1 MILPKR
7 NVICYQRYV
16 PADHSSPAWLE
27 LPDGR
32 SVPIEGVCSIGRSS
46 RNNVQLLPEDV
57 SRCHATIHAQN
68 AGEHW
73 LVDLGSTCGTCV
85 NDRRLVQPRRLSDG
99 DRILI
104 GGVEIV
110 FRTIL
115 RPEPLDTV
123 PTDPRSAQT
132 GPRIGWL
139 LLADI
144 EGSARLS
151 QQLSDSDLARLIG
164 TWIRVCRDAVEEND
178 GAINNYIGDAILAY
192 WWHGDTI
199 PARIAATL
207 TALQPAQA
215 KADPPFRLIVHFGSI
230 VRGYGASHGA
240 ECLEGPTV
248 IFPFRIEKIAA
259 RLREPVLLSS
269 EAAEALGGAFPTRQ
283 LPGRHAVKSFDG
295 RYTFFVPKS

>member
-1 MILPKR
+1 M
-7 NVICYQRYV
+7 
-16 PADHSSPAWLE
+16 
-27 LPDGR
+27 
-32 SVPIEGVCSIGRSS
+32 
-46 RNNVQLLPEDV
+46 VQLLPEDV
-57 SRCHATIHAQN
+57 SRCHATIHVQN
-68 AGEHW
+68 AGQYW
-73 LVDLGSTCGTCV
+73 LIDLGSAFGTYL
-85 NDRRLVQPRRLSDG
+85 NDRRLVQPRQLSDG
-99 DRILI
+99 DRISI

-110 FRTIL
+110 FHTVVRS
-115 RPEPLDTV
+115 EPSDTLQ
-123 PTDPRSAQT
+123 TETGSAKT
-132 GPRIGWL
+132 SARIGWL

-144 EGSARLS
+144 ENSTRLS
-151 QQLSDSDLARLIG
+151 QQLPDDALARLIG
-164 TWIRVCRDAVEEND
+164 TWTRICRDAVEENE

-199 PARIAATL
+199 PARVAATL
-207 TALQPAQA
+207 TALRPEQT

-269 EAAEALGGAFPTRQ
+269 EAAEALGGAFPTRP

-295 RYTFFVPKS
+295 RYKFFVPKS